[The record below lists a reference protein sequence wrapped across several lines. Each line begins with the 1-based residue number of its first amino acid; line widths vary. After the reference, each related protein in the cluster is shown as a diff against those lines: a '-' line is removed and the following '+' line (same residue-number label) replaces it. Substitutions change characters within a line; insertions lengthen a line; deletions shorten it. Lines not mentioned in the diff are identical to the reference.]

1 MYTILKRVLI
11 RSINKSMLQPTD
23 HLVLWR
29 HLFTPE
35 TPHTNMFFRQDVEDK
50 MSSSYVCKTT
60 KKMNLHRVYLKKRQ
74 IGEEEVLEGTP
85 ASKTSRGSEETAD
98 SEQVDTHTEVV
109 EQSNEIVEQSTEI
122 VEQSTEVVEQSTE
135 VVEQSN
141 EIVEQSTEIV
151 EQSTEIVEQSTEV
164 VEQSTEIVE
173 QSNEIV
179 EQSTE
184 IVEQSTEVVEQS
196 TEIVEQSTEV
206 VEQSTQVRIDILC
219 QLSFMV
225 SSQCPPQ
232 EDNMGQSVVEKTDN
246 LLVPSSDIH
255 PSSCVDLTERVE
267 EVSNQAEQRED
278 YEETSG
284 GDSRENTGVH
294 LEGVECSD
302 NNSGRLMD
310 HPSHLVD
317 TTVSGSPYRSRPD
330 VADGREASS

>member
-60 KKMNLHRVYLKKRQ
+60 KKMNLHRVYLKKRDRL
-74 IGEEEVLEGTP
+74 EKRKVLEGTP

-98 SEQVDTHTEVV
+98 SEQVDIHTEV
-109 EQSNEIVEQSTEI
+109 
-122 VEQSTEVVEQSTE
+122 
-135 VVEQSN
+135 
-141 EIVEQSTEIV
+141 
-151 EQSTEIVEQSTEV
+151 
-164 VEQSTEIVE
+164 VE

-219 QLSFMV
+219 HLSFMV

-267 EVSNQAEQRED
+267 EVRQP
-278 YEETSG
+278 
-284 GDSRENTGVH
+284 
-294 LEGVECSD
+294 
-302 NNSGRLMD
+302 GRTERRL
-310 HPSHLVD
+310 
-317 TTVSGSPYRSRPD
+317 
-330 VADGREASS
+330 